1 MTTIKDSVH
10 DHIEVEGVAA
20 ALLDTP
26 LVQRLRRVSQLGTA
40 SLVYPSANHTRFE
53 HSLGVYELAT
63 RALDHLGIRGRDAR
77 AVRAA
82 ALLHDVGHGPFSH
95 ALEDLLDRRT
105 GRSHDDVGE
114 LLTADA
120 VTDVFDAHDVDR
132 NRVAGLIAGENR
144 LGQLVAGELDVDR
157 MDYLVRDAHHTGVPY
172 GTIDFERLLR
182 ALSFVE
188 GDLVLSEGNVQTAES
203 LLMARALMNPT
214 VYNHHVAR
222 ISKTMLQRATFHL
235 LESSDVSAQD
245 VFRMDDPALQAAL
258 RGDEL
263 AAPLANRL
271 ADRRLYKR
279 AIWAEYGDVGEDLAE
294 DLIEATPDAIRETEA
309 SIAERADVT
318 RDQVLL
324 DVQGPPSMRESTTRV
339 VVNGEIR
346 QLTEQSTLVRAL
358 EQAQREQWR
367 LGVYAP
373 RELTETVGQA
383 AEAVLGIDTDGARI
397 AEVDSPGRYTSLS
410 DFGGGSA

>member
-26 LVQRLRRVSQLGTA
+26 PVQRLRRVSQLGTA
-40 SLVYPSANHTRFE
+40 ALVYPSANHTRFE

-63 RALDHLGIRGRDAR
+63 RALDQLDIRGEDAK

-95 ALEDLLDRRT
+95 TLEELLYRRT
-105 GRSHDDVGE
+105 GRYHDDVTD
-114 LLTADA
+114 LLAQDA
-120 VTDVFDAHDVDR
+120 VAGVFDSYDVDR
-132 NRVAGLIAGENR
+132 DRVAGLIAGKGR

-172 GTIDFERLLR
+172 GTIDIERLLR
-182 ALSFVE
+182 ALSFVD
-188 GDLVLSEGNVQTAES
+188 GDLVLAEGNVQTAES
-203 LLMARALMNPT
+203 LLVARALMNPT

-222 ISKTMLQRATFHL
+222 ISKTMLQRATVRL
-235 LESSDVSAQD
+235 LQRDVSAQT
-245 VFRMDDPALQAAL
+245 VARMDDPALQAAL
-258 RGDEL
+258 RADER

-279 AIWAEYGDVGEDLAE
+279 AIWAEYGDVGESRAD
-294 DLIEATPDAIRETEA
+294 DLIEADPETIRE
-309 SIAERADVT
+309 AEREIADRAGVEV
-318 RDQVLL
+318 DQVLL

-346 QLTEQSTLVRAL
+346 QLPEQSTLVRAL

-373 RELTETVGQA
+373 QDLTEAVGQA

-397 AEVDSPGRYTSLS
+397 TEVDSPGRYTSLS
-410 DFGGGSA
+410 EFGGGSA